1 MPRLKSLLAAP
12 LGCLAL
18 SLALG
23 GCAFKPPGEGR
34 DASQEGVREARIV
47 SPEDPVREG
56 VGVGLEGLDYTVFIT
71 RQINPR
77 DPEDKDYY
85 TGPEAPPGKAI
96 YGVFLQACNDG
107 ERPATA
113 AHSFRVFDS
122 QGSEFAP
129 LVLESDNIFA
139 YRPQKL
145 PPHECIPNRLSTAAQ
160 APAGGALLL
169 FLLPLA
175 ATENRPL
182 ILEIEPPSGHGNPAR
197 VELDI

>member
-1 MPRLKSLLAAP
+1 MPLPRSLRAVP

-18 SLALG
+18 ALSLA

-34 DASQEGVREARIV
+34 DASKESVREGRIV
-47 SPEDPVREG
+47 PPEAVVREG

-85 TGPEAPPGKAI
+85 PGPEAPPEKAI
-96 YGVFLQACNDG
+96 YAVFLQACNEG
-107 ERPATA
+107 ERPAA
-113 AHSFRVFDS
+113 AAREFKVFDS

-129 LVLESDNIFA
+129 LPLQPDNIFA
-139 YRPQKL
+139 YRPKEL

-169 FLLPLA
+169 YLLPLA